1 MCTNATDAVEGT
13 DLEPRDV
20 RALTEY
26 LTVLDDY
33 GRARDA
39 DGLYVVVSESGN
51 EYLVDAETDTCECK
65 DYEHNLPTEDGRERC
80 KHRSRVAFATG
91 ERSIPAWID
100 TDAVDAQL
108 GIHVDET
115 PRVAATDGGRTLA
128 PEVAEQVTADER
140 AARAGRDAVDED
152 TDDRPDDCDCGAW
165 NAGEELA
172 CWPCYREGFETPA
185 DVKE

>member
-100 TDAVDAQL
+100 TDAVDEQL
-108 GIHVDET
+108 GLHVEKT
-115 PRVAATDGGRTLA
+115 PRVAATDGGQLA
-128 PEVAEQVTADER
+128 PDVAEAVTDEEID
-140 AARAGRDAVDED
+140 ARAERDAVDE
-152 TDDRPDDCDCGAW
+152 TDERPADCACDGI
-165 NAGEELA
+165 LTDVP
-172 CWPCYREGFETPA
+172 CWPCFAAGFETPNPDA
-185 DVKE
+185 DDTDD